1 MENPNIVGD
10 VEYLYANYAQIVA
23 TDTDLRIGFGDRRP
37 PIGKVKPLVGIVMS
51 HEFARQFVQI
61 VARIGPALEKAK
73 ATLET
78 QPQPPQEI
86 P

>member
-1 MENPNIVGD
+1 
-10 VEYLYANYAQIVA
+10 
-23 TDTDLRIGFGDRRP
+23 
-37 PIGKVKPLVGIVMS
+37 MS